1 MVILLILMLRKSCVV
16 LLVVI
21 LLSSL
26 VLGPVAQ
33 ASVSGVNVSAS
44 GHEDRLSYGTG
55 AMYPMTGVASYTTL
69 TLDMSRDPRMQG
81 DPAVL
86 MTYRHDMVHND
97 SFIRG
102 KMILQRPGEDQRIF
116 PVEWVKTSPDIM
128 SNGVMTTSFVSDMI
142 FPLSMMG
149 GMPYHPPEDY
159 RLAEGEFQFHSVI
172 NITQP
177 LISTS
182 LPDPASLMNASE
194 DSSVYN
200 DQISEGQTV
209 WHSADITGSSTTL
222 SVDLKWKSTSDD
234 LRLMIYTPDN
244 KVLGPYYDDSDGTD
258 DSRIYLN
265 VTNPDGV
272 AAGTWSFK
280 VTGVDVASND
290 SYYLRAW

>member
-1 MVILLILMLRKSCVV
+1 MLRKSCVV

-26 VLGPVAQ
+26 ILGPIAQ
-33 ASVSGVNVSAS
+33 ASASRTDVSAS
-44 GHEDRLSYGTG
+44 RHADRHLVPYGTSAMFPTTGG
-55 AMYPMTGVASYTTL
+55 AGYTTL
-69 TLDMSRDPRMQG
+69 TLDMSRDPKMMG
-81 DPAVL
+81 DPAFL
-86 MTYRHDMVHND
+86 MTYRHDLVHND

-102 KMILQRPGEDQRIF
+102 MMILQRPGEDQRIF
-116 PVEWVKTSPDIM
+116 PVQWVKTSPDIM
-128 SNGVMTTSFVSDMI
+128 GNEFVTASFVSDMVYPFNMAEGI
-142 FPLSMMG
+142 MHP
-149 GMPYHPPEDY
+149 PPEDGQ
-159 RLAEGEFQFHSVI
+159 LSEGEFWFHSVI

-182 LPDPASLMNASE
+182 LPDPVSLMNASE

-200 DQISEGQTV
+200 NQINEGQTV
-209 WHSADITGSSTTL
+209 WHETEISGKSTTM

-244 KVLGPYYDDSDGTD
+244 KVLGPYTDDSDGTD